1 VGRDSESNPVSCERG
16 ECLEAVGEASQ
27 LSWGLIRLWSED
39 FLIGNPASAQ
49 LMQRL
54 QRGAAVPSVGDG
66 GDSLTP
72 SIPDSLLSR
81 RKKICG

>member
-1 VGRDSESNPVSCERG
+1 VWRYAESNPVSGEWG
-16 ECLEAVGEASQ
+16 ECFKAAGKASQ
-27 LSWGLIRLWSED
+27 LSWGLIRMWSED
-39 FLIGNPASAQ
+39 FLVGNSASTQ

-54 QRGAAVPSVGDG
+54 QRGAAVPSVSDG

>member
-1 VGRDSESNPVSCERG
+1 MGRDAQSNPVSG
-16 ECLEAVGEASQ
+16 EWGEYFDAVGETSQ
-27 LSWGLIRLWSED
+27 LSWGLIWMWSED
-39 FLIGNPASAQ
+39 FLVGNPAATQ

-72 SIPDSLLSR
+72 TIPDSLGGR